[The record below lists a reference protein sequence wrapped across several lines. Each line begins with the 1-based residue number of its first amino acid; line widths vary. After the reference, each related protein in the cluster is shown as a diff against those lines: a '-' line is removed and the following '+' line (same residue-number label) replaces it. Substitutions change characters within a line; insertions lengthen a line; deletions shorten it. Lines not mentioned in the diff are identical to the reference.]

1 MRISQHLKT
10 AERELSPADKN
21 TVISIANRLGSM
33 GDHVKSAQAAF
44 AKWRSDEKYTPQ
56 KDNLKYALKQLY
68 QSAKATLSFIDKL
81 P

>member
-1 MRISQHLKT
+1 MRISQRLKI

-21 TVISIANRLGSM
+21 TVIAIANRLGSM
-33 GDHVKSAQAAF
+33 GDSVKSAQAAF
-44 AKWRSDEKYTPQ
+44 TKWRYGEKYTPQ

-68 QSAKATLSFIDKL
+68 QSAKATLSFVDKL